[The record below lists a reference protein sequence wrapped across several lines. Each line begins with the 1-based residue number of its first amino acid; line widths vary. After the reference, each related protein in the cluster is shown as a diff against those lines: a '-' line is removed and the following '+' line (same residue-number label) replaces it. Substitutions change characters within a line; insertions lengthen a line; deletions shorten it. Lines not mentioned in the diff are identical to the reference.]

1 MDPHRKITEKFTK
14 TFGGKFDNRQYFHRK
29 SELKSTLYCLLT
41 LQYKRNFALIKIEIK
56 FLIDDRLA
64 HELIEGLVFLAQ
76 QLVSCKDRYQIR
88 VLVLRGHIFLIDQ
101 NSDSKTMLWQNA
113 ELN

>member
-1 MDPHRKITEKFTK
+1 M
-14 TFGGKFDNRQYFHRK
+14 
-29 SELKSTLYCLLT
+29 
-41 LQYKRNFALIKIEIK
+41 IKIEIK

-76 QLVSCKDRYQIR
+76 QLVSCKDRNQIR

-101 NSDSKTMLWQNA
+101 NSDSKTTYMLWQNA
-113 ELN
+113 ELNLTNC